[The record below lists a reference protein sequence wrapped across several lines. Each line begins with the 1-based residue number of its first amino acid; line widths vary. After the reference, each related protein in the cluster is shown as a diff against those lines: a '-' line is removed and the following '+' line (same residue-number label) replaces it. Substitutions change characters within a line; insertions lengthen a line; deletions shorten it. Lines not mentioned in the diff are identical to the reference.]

1 MGWNRNYWALAAGCL
16 SMLAVCLLL
25 YGLFDTV
32 LNGVIVDWVESTF
45 MLTWEEYVPSAGT
58 YGIVQHIN
66 WHWVKPFLLGVLVV
80 NGLLWAAALWITYFL
95 ARRSKGKEDARQIA
109 LRLREAMLSQRDAS
123 EIFPPEQ
130 QELAAQVAELK
141 ARLQSR
147 EQKLQQETA
156 RKNDLITY
164 LAHDLKTPLTS
175 VIGYLSLLD
184 EVPDMPQAQREK
196 YTHIALEKS
205 QRLEG
210 LINEFFDITR
220 YNLQQLTLEKEPVD
234 VSYLLVQLTDEFYPL
249 LQAHGN
255 TIELNVPQD
264 LTVEGDAGK
273 LARVFNNLLKNA
285 IAYSTPGTPIR
296 LWAEQADEQA
306 QFFVQNR
313 GKTIPAHQLDALF
326 EKFFRLDEARSTATG
341 GAGLG
346 LAIAKEIV
354 TLHGGSISAHSEQGV
369 TTFTVELPTKKSL

>member
-32 LNGVIVDWVESTF
+32 LNGVIVDWVENTL
-45 MLTWEEYVPSAGT
+45 MYTYEEFLPSGD
-58 YGIVQHIN
+58 YGVIRSVN
-66 WHWVKPFLLGVLVV
+66 WDWVKPFLFWALVA

-184 EVPDMPQAQREK
+184 EVPDMPQPQREK

-220 YNLQQLTLEKEPVD
+220 YSLQQLTLEKEPVD

-285 IAYSTPGTPIR
+285 VSYSTPGTPIL

-326 EKFFRLDEARSTATG
+326 EKFFRLDEARATATG

-369 TTFTVELPTKKSL
+369 TTFAVELPTEQSL

>member
-32 LNGVIVDWVESTF
+32 LNGVIVDWVENTL
-45 MLTWEEYVPSAGT
+45 MYTYEEFLPSGD
-58 YGIVQHIN
+58 YGVIRSVN
-66 WHWVKPFLLGVLVV
+66 WDWVKPFLFWALVA

-210 LINEFFDITR
+210 LINEFFEITR
-220 YNLQQLTLEKEPVD
+220 YNLQQLTLDREPVD
-234 VSYLLVQLTDEFYPL
+234 LSYLLVQLTDEFYPI

-255 TIELNVPQD
+255 TAELNAPET
-264 LTVEGDAGK
+264 LTVSGDSAK
-273 LARVFNNLLKNA
+273 LARVFNNILKNA
-285 IAYSTPGTPIR
+285 VAYSDRDTPIR
-296 LWAEQADEQA
+296 IRAEEAEGQVSV
-306 QFFVQNR
+306 FVENQGR
-313 GKTIPAHQLDALF
+313 TIPPQKLESIF
-326 EKFFRLDEARSTATG
+326 EKFFRLDEARATATG

-354 TLHGGSISAHSEQGV
+354 TLHGGTITAQSQNRRTIFRVTLPSEQ
-369 TTFTVELPTKKSL
+369 S